1 MNAFRH
7 TLQQLLAERALCTGP
22 ALTGRGHPVGFRE
35 LAEQS
40 RRVAHGLKRL
50 GVGPSDRV
58 ALWLPNV
65 PAWLAPF
72 FACAQLGAIAV
83 SVNTR
88 FPSREV
94 GDIITPG
101 ANPTNI

>member
-40 RRVAHGLKRL
+40 RRVA
-50 GVGPSDRV
+50 
-58 ALWLPNV
+58 LWLPNV
-65 PAWLAPF
+65 PAWLASF
-72 FACAQLGAIAV
+72 FACAQLGAVAV